1 MEEIIKVT
9 HQRIPVII
17 GPNGQIKRV
26 IEKKTKTK
34 LEIDSHTGDITIVGW
49 NNYYDIYNA
58 KKIISAI
65 SRGFSPE
72 HAFLILKDD
81 YTIEIISIPE
91 VIGKNESRLEQ
102 IKGRIIGREGSIK
115 NMIERQFNCQISVFG
130 KTVSVIAKADD
141 MVKVQE
147 IIEAII
153 GGCKHT
159 TVFRMLKSNRSL
171 KNYKETEETPI
182 DDIDFK
188 E

>member
-9 HQRIPVII
+9 SKRLPVII
-17 GPNGQIKRV
+17 GPGGQVKRG
-26 IEKKTKTK
+26 IEKATHTQ
-34 LEIDSHTGDITIVGW
+34 LDIDSRTGDITIVGGK
-49 NNYYDIYNA
+49 NYYDVYNA

-81 YTIEIISIPE
+81 YTIEVISIPE
-91 VIGKNESRLEQ
+91 TIGKNESRLEQ
-102 IKGRIIGREGSIK
+102 VKGRIIGREGSIK
-115 NMIERQFNCQISVFG
+115 NLIEKRFNCYISIFG
-130 KTVSVIAKADD
+130 KTVSIIARADD

-159 TVFRMLKSNRSL
+159 TVFKMLKTAKEL
-171 KNYKETEETPI
+171 KDYKEEETAI
-182 DDIDFK
+182 DDISF
-188 E
+188 